1 MERTAE
7 PQFGGGF
14 QSAER
19 EFGGMFQAKSAS
31 RNMSEN
37 LINSALNNQ
46 LISSIL
52 KQS

>member
-19 EFGGMFQAKSAS
+19 ELGGMFQRK
-31 RNMSEN
+31 
-37 LINSALNNQ
+37 
-46 LISSIL
+46 ISI
-52 KQS
+52 KGT